1 MTLLVSLVDKDSWYI
16 LIWLLP
22 LGLVRIQTISAAM
35 GLGRGGCRPGRAAA
49 QRIPYPPGAEG
60 GIGRYL
66 FNVAGPLLSL
76 SAASFL
82 CDATPRPKALRP
94 AD

>member
-1 MTLLVSLVDKDSWYI
+1 LLVSLLDKDSWYI

-22 LGLVRIQTISAAM
+22 LGLVRIRQFPRPWVGASAA
-35 GLGRGGCRPGRAAA
+35 AALVA
-49 QRIPYPPGAEG
+49 LLLNAYHALPGAG
-60 GIGRYL
+60 GNMGRYL

-82 CDATPRPKALRP
+82 CDGTPRPKALSP
-94 AD
+94 AE